1 MKEVK
6 PVPEPEINK
15 TSEEIMKEI
24 DEAAK
29 NADEAARKSTTTP
42 LDMNKLSEPSENTET
57 TVVEPQKVEEKKEE
71 KVEVKK

>member
-6 PVPEPEINK
+6 PVPESEINK

-24 DEAAK
+24 DQAAK